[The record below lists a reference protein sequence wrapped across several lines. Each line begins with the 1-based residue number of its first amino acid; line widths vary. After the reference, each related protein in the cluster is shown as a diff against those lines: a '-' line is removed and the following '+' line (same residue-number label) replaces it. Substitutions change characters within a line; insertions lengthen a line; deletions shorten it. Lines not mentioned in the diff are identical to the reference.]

1 LQLAGNQEISRI
13 RINQKKS
20 RASQLNSNDLTIGG
34 EGRHLVR
41 LTSFMVLGLVAVM
54 AANLVESI
62 YIGLLGTVELAAL
75 GFTFPLVMLMQSMT
89 MGLAVGA
96 SSVVARLVG
105 SNDLSAA
112 KKILAH
118 SLLFTL
124 IFVIIVSLILVP
136 NLEFIFSI
144 LGAGTKT
151 SNLAIEYM
159 TFWFV
164 GLPFFAI
171 AMVGSSLMRAVGD
184 AVKPSYLMTS
194 GAGLQ
199 VLFGPFFIFGFADF
213 SGFGLPGAA
222 MAFVAARFFS
232 FLLYLYFIRKD
243 GFLVLDGED
252 FLKSCGE
259 ILYVGLPA
267 IAANLIGPLTL
278 SVITRLLAAH
288 GEFVVAGFSLASRI
302 ETMLAMVMWGLSM
315 SVAPFVGQN
324 WGARFPERVSR
335 AIRLANLFSLSWGVV
350 AYVVLIAIGPYLV
363 GQVSDDQN
371 VVDAARHYL
380 LIAPLAIGL
389 MGVTMNCVSSF
400 NALGKPSPPLAISLM
415 QMFAFSIPFALL
427 GDYLFGYR
435 GIFVG
440 IIISALFTALIAYS
454 WLRRHL
460 R

>member
-1 LQLAGNQEISRI
+1 M
-13 RINQKKS
+13 
-20 RASQLNSNDLTIGG
+20 
-34 EGRHLVR
+34 R

-54 AANLVESI
+54 TANLVESI
-62 YIGLLGTVELAAL
+62 YVGLLGTLELAAL
-75 GFTFPLVMLMQSMT
+75 GFTFPLVMLLQSMT

-96 SSVVARLVG
+96 ASVVARLVG
-105 SNDLSAA
+105 SNDLVAV
-112 KKILAH
+112 KKLLSH

-124 IFVIIVSLILVP
+124 IFVTIVSLMLFP
-136 NLEFIFSI
+136 NLEFIFGV
-144 LGAGTKT
+144 LGAEAKT
-151 SNLAIEYM
+151 AKLAIEYM

-199 VLFGPFFIFGFADF
+199 VLFGPFFIFGFSDF

-222 MAFVAARFFS
+222 IAFVAARFFS
-232 FLLYLYFIRKD
+232 FLLFVYFIRRD
-243 GFLVLDGED
+243 GFLTLDGEG
-252 FLKSCGE
+252 FLNSCVE

-267 IAANLIGPLTL
+267 ITANLIGPLTL
-278 SVITRLLAAH
+278 SVVTRLLAAH
-288 GEFVVAGFSLASRI
+288 GEFVFAGFSLASRI

-324 WGARFPERVSR
+324 WGARLPDRVSR
-335 AIRLANLFSLSWGVV
+335 AIRLSNLFSLSWGVF
-350 AYVVLIAIGPYLV
+350 AYLILILIGPYLV

-371 VVDAARHYL
+371 VVDAARSYF

-400 NALGKPSPPLAISLM
+400 NALGKPSPPLIISLM
-415 QMFAFSIPFALL
+415 QMFAFSIPLALL
-427 GDYLFGYR
+427 GDYFFGYR

-440 IIISALFTALIAYS
+440 AIISALFTALIAYG

-460 R
+460 RLK